1 MVSVIDD
8 KIRNN
13 HSDEKKASS
22 EVIALKGDQFKVYKY
37 LTSHSLDS
45 SQWPTIDE
53 IKDQLK
59 LPGLS
64 VARRLVNKLIK
75 KDGIDLIFTTDKL
88 TGKKRYG
95 LAPQVLEKLI
105 VEEGSLKKS
114 HKDYSYCALYLAE
127 PCFGTKAHD
136 DDNIMKGLALY
147 LDVNNYSN
155 NIQQVIIQGGVIPH
169 MPPFASKGNVNDL
182 KFLGWV
188 KRSPAEKGISETEL
202 EKRISN
208 DFEDDFYR
216 KHINNAERKKITTL
230 TDAFTEAQ
238 DKVKILMDTL
248 SVHAILRIQLGEE
261 DRKNISYIEDEYSKR
276 WAKEKEQQITERK
289 VEAYAELKDIHTQ
302 LFKDM
307 LHTNYIRHA
316 ITNMSLVKEQKYKVK
331 DFFYA
336 SMMESQKEKIFT
348 DTVKDCGYDEQL
360 KKHASH
366 FFLTKR
372 GKLGAASPNCMGDV
386 IKDACDF
393 VSKAYHQK
401 DSVKKMNTKLEQ
413 LTAEMKELK
422 SEEKNV
428 KSKLQDFNSSMSWVE
443 NLMHGP
449 RSGVTWFTK
458 QYPVFADEVELA
470 FKKAKDQYTNHF
482 FGWELK
488 QQPKPVVHV
497 SPRKNIEVHTGIIT
511 DLRKRTELKA
521 NVEVDYQEIMPAYG
535 HKSLFLIHNIK
546 QTFSDSIGP
555 RAIKEAKL
563 EMNFENMV
571 LKKLFNDL
579 KAQPDIVLLG
589 GHMSGGFRTQPWF
602 KDSQHIMEGGFIKDN
617 PVSYLVN
624 LPTLQSIPD
633 LQWLVAHAFKNWH
646 TKRFQAGPFA
656 SAAVIHTEDHDGVN
670 RFHIIDS
677 ARLADYGPLASEI
690 DVYKKQLARDKKL
703 SKRNKEILVKL
714 INERRDSIKTNF
726 KKMEFAGDFHL
737 GDADTPGNYSKDQLI
752 IASQM
757 YQKEH
762 GLPDYVF
769 WDEILQGTEEKMFSN
784 AARYL
789 GLIPAKFRKVLEK
802 ILTDKSLSGEE
813 KAAAIAKRSMT
824 NLYQIVVH
832 NSSEQKHAFKIMMKE
847 PYLDHVL
854 AKGGKVGLTGGN
866 HHKHSAPT
874 EDEAIELANQFAES
888 YIDNGQLI
896 VFAGGAGTL
905 KLEGNQKLFS
915 MHKFPS
921 RQDEVYGML
930 EHLRRQNNDADI
942 VVGGHRH
949 QAGSA
954 YADGHLV
961 VLHPAYTTINTYTA
975 EIGKPSNIRGFN
987 NVYFT
992 PGRKGDYVVEYII
1005 NPTLERIIKK
1015 ENII

>member
-1 MVSVIDD
+1 MVSSIDD
-8 KIRNN
+8 TIRNN
-13 HSDEKKASS
+13 HSDEKKAGP
-22 EVIALKGDQFKVYKY
+22 EIIALKSDQFKVYKY

-45 SQWPTIDE
+45 SQWPTLDE

-59 LPGLS
+59 LPDLP
-64 VARRLVNKLIK
+64 VARRLVNALIK
-75 KDGIDLIFTTDKL
+75 KDGIDVIFTIDKA

-95 LAPQVLEKLI
+95 LAPQVLEKLV
-105 VEEGSLKKS
+105 VEEGSLKKT
-114 HKDYSYCALYLAE
+114 HKDFSYCSLYLAE

-136 DDNIMKGLALY
+136 DDNIMKGLAFY

-155 NIQQVIIQGGVIPH
+155 SIQQVIIQGGVIPH

-188 KRSPAEKGISETEL
+188 KRAPGEKGVSEIEL
-202 EKRISN
+202 EKRIDN
-208 DFEDDFYR
+208 DFEDNFYR
-216 KHINNAERKKITTL
+216 QHINNPERKKITTL
-230 TDAFTEAQ
+230 TDAFTEAG
-238 DKVKILMDTL
+238 DKIKILMDTL
-248 SVHAILRIQLGEE
+248 SLNAILRIQLGEE
-261 DRKNISYIEDEYSKR
+261 DKKNIGYIEDEYSKR
-276 WAKEKEQQITERK
+276 WAKEKEEQITERK
-289 VEAYAELKDIHTQ
+289 NEAYAELKDIHTQ
-302 LFKDM
+302 LFKDL

-316 ITNMSLVKEQKYKVK
+316 LTNKSLAKEPDEDDVA
-331 DFFYA
+331 FA
-336 SMMESQKEKIFT
+336 NRMESLKEKIFT
-348 DTVKDCGYDEQL
+348 DTVNNCSYDEQL
-360 KKHASH
+360 KKHASR

-372 GKLGAASPNCMGDV
+372 GRLGAASPNYMGDV
-386 IKDACDF
+386 MKDASDF
-393 VSKAYHQK
+393 VSKNSSRK
-401 DSVKKMNTKLEQ
+401 DSAKKMNSKLEQ
-413 LTAEMKELK
+413 LAADMKELK

-488 QQPKPVVHV
+488 QQPKPVIHV

-521 NVEVDYQEIMPAYG
+521 NVEVDYQQIMPGNG
-535 HKSLFLIHNIK
+535 HKSIFLIHNIK
-546 QTFSDSIGP
+546 QTFSDSVGP

-571 LKKLFNDL
+571 LKKLFHDL

-646 TKRFQAGPFA
+646 TKRYETGPFA
-656 SAAVIHTEDHDGVN
+656 SAAVVHTEDYDSVN

-677 ARLADYGPLASEI
+677 ARLAEYGKLASEI
-690 DVYKKQLARDKKL
+690 DVYKNQLARDKKM
-703 SKRNKEILVKL
+703 SKRNKDILVKL
-714 INERRDSIKTNF
+714 INEKRDSIKTSF
-726 KKMEFAGDFHL
+726 KKIEFAGDFHL

-752 IASQM
+752 IASQR

-769 WDEILQGTEEKMFSN
+769 WDEMLQGTEEKMFSN

-789 GLIPAKFRKVLEK
+789 GMPAPKFRKELEK
-802 ILTDKSLSGEE
+802 VLTDKSLSGEE
-813 KAAAIAKRSMT
+813 KASTIAKMSMT

-832 NSSEQKHAFKIMMKE
+832 NSSEQKHMFKMTLKE

-874 EDEAIELANQFAES
+874 EDEAVELANQFAES
-888 YIDNGQLI
+888 YIENGQLI
-896 VFAGGAGTL
+896 VFAGGAGTI
-905 KLEGNQKLFS
+905 KLEGKQKLFS

-921 RQDEVYGML
+921 RQDEIYGML

-949 QAGSA
+949 QAGTA

-987 NVYFT
+987 NVYYT
-992 PGRKGDYVVEYII
+992 PGRKGDYVIEFVI
-1005 NPTLERIIKK
+1005 NPTLENIIKK
-1015 ENII
+1015 EKII